1 MLIIWTAE
9 AMRNES
15 LWNVQGVERV
25 VFDTTQE
32 LPLDMIGV

>member
-25 VFDTTQE
+25 VFDTIQE
-32 LPLDMIGV
+32 LPLDMIGE